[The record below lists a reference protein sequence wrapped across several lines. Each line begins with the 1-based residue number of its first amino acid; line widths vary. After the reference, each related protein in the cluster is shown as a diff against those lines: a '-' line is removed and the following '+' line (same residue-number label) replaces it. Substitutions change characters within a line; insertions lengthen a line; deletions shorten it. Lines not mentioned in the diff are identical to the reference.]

1 MQWTSFFSFNKQIKA
16 SGFIFVLHSPKEVQA
31 LVVFCVTYFFTVVAS
46 YGVSFLPGSVSNL
59 IKNSVPVHL
68 NSFSVHLIF
77 FFNLSPEFFSGL
89 WYKSERKYSW
99 QTEKKSGVQDLKIFL
114 RFETDLN
121 FSRPWF
127 SEMKVQ
133 IKWPMYWVSSWVV
146 DLGSYLNSWFL
157 NSAAT
162 LNISWIWTL
171 LNWSWIDLELWK
183 TIETD
188 NNTI

>member
-89 WYKSERKYSW
+89 WYKSEKNHSHSHEIVVWDASMPSLVKMWWTVFWRI
-99 QTEKKSGVQDLKIFL
+99 L
-114 RFETDLN
+114 
-121 FSRPWF
+121 FSCPWVF
-127 SEMKVQ
+127 M
-133 IKWPMYWVSSWVV
+133 
-146 DLGSYLNSWFL
+146 SYLFNLRTKKNS
-157 NSAAT
+157 
-162 LNISWIWTL
+162 
-171 LNWSWIDLELWK
+171 
-183 TIETD
+183 
-188 NNTI
+188 